1 MREIVME
8 DIIKLAIEQH
18 IENGESYYLATS
30 SDIQGLVAEGRTLI
44 ETIEIAQDLAKLILQ
59 DKREAIA
66 VLPKVPK
73 KLSYS
78 LVVDY

>member
-1 MREIVME
+1 ME
-8 DIIKLAIEQH
+8 HIIKLNIEQH
-18 IENGESYYLATS
+18 IENDESYYLATS
-30 SDIQGLVAEGRTLI
+30 PDIQGLVAEGRTLA

-59 DKREAIA
+59 DKREGMA

-73 KLSYS
+73 RLSYS

>member
-1 MREIVME
+1 ME
-8 DIIKLAIEQH
+8 HIIKLTIEQH
-18 IENGESYYLATS
+18 SENGESYYLATS
-30 SDIQGLVAEGRTLI
+30 SDVQGLVAEGRTLV

-59 DKREAIA
+59 DKREEWLK
-66 VLPKVPK
+66 LPKVPK

>member
-1 MREIVME
+1 ME
-8 DIIKLAIEQH
+8 HIIKLAIEQH
-18 IENGESYYLATS
+18 TENDESYYLATS
-30 SDIQGLVAEGRTLI
+30 PDIQGLVAQGRTLA

-59 DKREAIA
+59 DKREGMV

-73 KLSYS
+73 RLSYS